1 MRKFLPAFLIFF
13 IWGCSLETPEKEQSF
28 LKNKDLSE
36 KTKLER
42 VLESAYLKTLK
53 LNELEIEWI
62 QTIYSKSSYKRF
74 FATDSCLKNIAFD
87 LQCELD
93 RSIWYGIPKVRLHDI
108 KNKNLHPLEKEVLLM
123 LNFGRM
129 ISDLN
134 SGFFNFQTKRLKD
147 SLSNKYSPVE
157 YLKQVDTISF
167 TKLFQKQG
175 PADTNYRFLSYNL
188 YHYAKTH
195 NIDTIEFK
203 ISSKSKPQK
212 LFDEAKQS
220 LLSKGWIDDKMDS
233 LEVSKNL
240 KLFQLENGLTNDGK
254 LGENTIYALNESTYE
269 KLLRASLA
277 LDRFR
282 SATKNPKKFVRVNI
296 PEFKLYFY
304 ADDTLRN
311 IHRIIVGKQTNP
323 TPQLESKI
331 HRIICHPYW
340 KVPQSIANKEIL
352 PAQKANKNH
361 LTKNHYKIYKAQNQ
375 EVDPYSVNWGGR
387 SSMPYTVIQQPGSHN
402 SLGIIKFE
410 FNNSFSVYVH
420 DTPKKNL
427 FNTIFRS
434 YSHGCMR
441 CENPVELAKSML
453 TYDSIPRKRNPFKAD
468 TLDTLLSQINH
479 LSIRLLEPIPIYVV
493 YETVAAERNSLIFHL
508 DLYRREEE
516 LVKLLKGGK

>member
-1 MRKFLPAFLIFF
+1 
-13 IWGCSLETPEKEQSF
+13 
-28 LKNKDLSE
+28 
-36 KTKLER
+36 
-42 VLESAYLKTLK
+42 
-53 LNELEIEWI
+53 
-62 QTIYSKSSYKRF
+62 
-74 FATDSCLKNIAFD
+74 
-87 LQCELD
+87 
-93 RSIWYGIPKVRLHDI
+93 
-108 KNKNLHPLEKEVLLM
+108 
-123 LNFGRM
+123 
-129 ISDLN
+129 
-134 SGFFNFQTKRLKD
+134 
-147 SLSNKYSPVE
+147 
-157 YLKQVDTISF
+157 
-167 TKLFQKQG
+167 
-175 PADTNYRFLSYNL
+175 
-188 YHYAKTH
+188 
-195 NIDTIEFK
+195 
-203 ISSKSKPQK
+203 
-212 LFDEAKQS
+212 
-220 LLSKGWIDDKMDS
+220 LLSKGWIDEKMDS
-233 LEVSKNL
+233 LEVSKKL

-269 KLLRASLA
+269 KLLRASLS

-352 PAQKANKNH
+352 PAQKANKNY

-420 DTPKKNL
+420 DTPKKSL

-441 CENPVELAKSML
+441 CEKPVELAKAML
-453 TYDSIPRKRNPFKAD
+453 TYDSIPRKRNPYKAD

>member
-1 MRKFLPAFLIFF
+1 
-13 IWGCSLETPEKEQSF
+13 
-28 LKNKDLSE
+28 
-36 KTKLER
+36 
-42 VLESAYLKTLK
+42 
-53 LNELEIEWI
+53 
-62 QTIYSKSSYKRF
+62 
-74 FATDSCLKNIAFD
+74 
-87 LQCELD
+87 
-93 RSIWYGIPKVRLHDI
+93 
-108 KNKNLHPLEKEVLLM
+108 
-123 LNFGRM
+123 
-129 ISDLN
+129 
-134 SGFFNFQTKRLKD
+134 
-147 SLSNKYSPVE
+147 
-157 YLKQVDTISF
+157 
-167 TKLFQKQG
+167 
-175 PADTNYRFLSYNL
+175 
-188 YHYAKTH
+188 
-195 NIDTIEFK
+195 
-203 ISSKSKPQK
+203 
-212 LFDEAKQS
+212 
-220 LLSKGWIDDKMDS
+220 MDS
-233 LEVSKNL
+233 LEVSKKL

-269 KLLRASLA
+269 KLLRASLS

-352 PAQKANKNH
+352 PAQKANRNY
-361 LTKNHYKIYKAQNQ
+361 LTKNHYKIYKGQNQ

-420 DTPKKNL
+420 DTPKKSL

-441 CENPVELAKSML
+441 CEKPVELAKAML
-453 TYDSIPRKRNPFKAD
+453 TYDSIPRKRNPYKAD